1 MNNLMMDTES
11 MGTNPDAALVALGA
25 TFFDEHTGQIGDR
38 FYRSIHL
45 ATSVNAGF
53 KIEPAAVLFWLGQPD
68 AARNA
73 ILFNALPM
81 RDVMQEFSEW
91 VLARCPQDQVLVWGC
106 SPAFD
111 CIKVE
116 AHCKAVDVQVPWRY
130 YNERCYRT
138 IRERNRVVEEDERV
152 GLHNAADDAIHQA
165 RHLIKIRAY
174 HAAKKAAAAN
184 A

>member
-1 MNNLMMDTES
+1 MLDTES
-11 MGTNPDAALVALGA
+11 MGTEPDAALVAIGA
-25 TFFDEHTGQIGDR
+25 VLFDENSGQLGDK
-38 FYRSIHL
+38 FYRPIHL
-45 ATSVNAGF
+45 ATSVAAGF

-73 ILFNALPM
+73 ILFNVLPM
-81 RDVMQEFSEW
+81 RDVMIEFSEW
-91 VLARCPQDQVLVWGC
+91 VLARVPRDQVMVWGC

-111 CIKVE
+111 CIKTE
-116 AHCKAVDVQVPWRY
+116 AHCKAAGVTVPWVY

-152 GLHNAADDAIHQA
+152 GLHNALDDAIHQA
-165 RHLIKIRAY
+165 RHLQKIRAY
-174 HAAKKAAAAN
+174 HAAKKAAAN